1 MTGKKDVGYSEENKS
16 CMRNDD
22 VCIVL
27 RGMRRISFR
36 AVYFIKF
43 RFVSK
48 KEKVR
53 GNFMSGYL
61 RDTCPYC
68 IKTLG

>member
-43 RFVSK
+43 CFVSK
-48 KEKVR
+48 KEK
-53 GNFMSGYL
+53 
-61 RDTCPYC
+61 
-68 IKTLG
+68 